1 MDFIAVPYVGSDA
14 MSTKVNSFVPTVDG
28 QKRRESMKSNS
39 PSYACM
45 IWYDRGY
52 VYAELAC
59 GLIQKYG
66 EHELYKVV
74 NLLKK
79 ESKPTPILS
88 RVKTPKANVAKK
100 GSVVTPEERD
110 AAMVIL
116 KRRGDI

>member
-1 MDFIAVPYVGSDA
+1 
-14 MSTKVNSFVPTVDG
+14 MSTKIGHSFVLTVDG
-28 QKRRESMKSNS
+28 LKRRKSMKNLQSNS
-39 PSYACM
+39 PSYTCM

-79 ESKPTPILS
+79 ESKPTPIPS